1 MVLDHGRVVET
12 GSHEDLL
19 ACKGVYAHL
28 YAVKR
33 TAAGTGQLRVWSC
46 RLWRC
51 IRVDGRFATRYGDTQ
66 EPLPVRIPI
75 MQVTIEIPEKL
86 ATRLQTRWQD
96 TLPHYV
102 FERLVMEA
110 YRDAMLTTR
119 DVQDLLKLPDRLA
132 VYDLCDKY
140 KIATYT
146 LTDIQRDR
154 ATTQRLGL

>member
-1 MVLDHGRVVET
+1 
-12 GSHEDLL
+12 
-19 ACKGVYAHL
+19 
-28 YAVKR
+28 
-33 TAAGTGQLRVWSC
+33 
-46 RLWRC
+46 
-51 IRVDGRFATRYGDTQ
+51 
-66 EPLPVRIPI
+66 

-86 ATRLQTRWQD
+86 ATQLQTRWQD

-146 LTDIQRDR
+146 LADVQRDR
-154 ATTQRLGL
+154 ATTQHLGL